1 MLLKDKVCLVT
12 GATSGIGLVTA
23 RELAR
28 LGATTVIVS
37 RSPERC
43 AAAVQNI
50 RQETANPGVDFIAA
64 DLSSQAQVRQ
74 AANAFQGRYP
84 RLHVLVNNV
93 GGFFLRRKQSVD
105 GIEMTWTLNHLS
117 YFLLTNLLLGT
128 IKASAPA
135 RIVNVSSGAHQ
146 GGRINFDDL
155 QGKRWNFGWTAYSQ
169 SKLANVLF
177 TKELARHLEGSNVTV
192 NALHPGFV
200 ATNFARDNGVLA
212 RLFMPLAQMGALSP
226 EEGALTSIYLASSPE
241 VEGVSGKYFYQRQEA
256 SPNPV
261 SDDPETARRL
271 WEISA
276 QMTGLT
282 GGQPSGAGKLLI

>member
-28 LGATTVIVS
+28 LGATTVLVS

-43 AAAVQNI
+43 SAAVQSI
-50 RQETANPGVDFIAA
+50 RQETENPGVDFIAA
-64 DLSSQAQVRQ
+64 DLSSQAQIRQ
-74 AANAFQGRYP
+74 AANTFQGRYP
-84 RLHVLVNNV
+84 QLHVLVNNA
-93 GGFFLRRKQSVD
+93 GGYFLRRHKSID
-105 GIEMTWTLNHLS
+105 GIEMTWALNHLS

-128 IKASAPA
+128 IQASAPA

-155 QGKRWNFGWTAYSQ
+155 QGKRWSFGWTAYSQ

-177 TKELARHLEGSNVTV
+177 TKELARRLEGSRVTA

-200 ATNFARDNGVLA
+200 ATNFAKNNGALA

-241 VEGVSGKYFYQRQEA
+241 VEGVSGKYFYKGQEA
-256 SPNPV
+256 PPNPA
-261 SDDPETARRL
+261 SDDLETARRL

-276 QMTGLT
+276 EMTGLA
-282 GGQPSGAGKLLI
+282 GGQPSGAG